1 MYSMEIIT
9 LATWPLKTQY
19 VGQQVMRCSTK
30 LSSEGLVKTIV
41 LNVTRVTRE
50 KADIESTWTKKME
63 DVAEVSMDQR
73 GVRAVIGMERR
84 ETKRLLPVLVERASV

>member
-1 MYSMEIIT
+1 M
-9 LATWPLKTQY
+9 
-19 VGQQVMRCSTK
+19 
-30 LSSEGLVKTIV
+30 
-41 LNVTRVTRE
+41 
-50 KADIESTWTKKME
+50 D